1 MAKRPLIF
9 LAAGLLLLAGCDDG
23 DSSVHMVSAEDP
35 EMNAAMEEA
44 RETVGELVEQLPA
57 LQSAGAQVSIKVP
70 VSEGDKTEHIWLA
83 NLRYEDGMIHG
94 NLANAPADLPSWSYG
109 DPVEVP
115 VENISDWMV
124 VREGQLFGGYTLFAM
139 RDQMQGDQR
148 RRFEAAVGLDFPE
161 EPLSLN

>member
-1 MAKRPLIF
+1 MAKKPLIF
-9 LAAGLLLLAGCDDG
+9 LLAGLLLLTGCDDG
-23 DSSVHMVSAEDP
+23 GSSVQMVSADDP
-35 EMNAAMEEA
+35 EMNAAIQEA
-44 RETVGELVEQLPA
+44 RETVGDLVLQLPE

-83 NLRYEDGMIHG
+83 NLRYENGLVHG
-94 NLANAPADLPSWSYG
+94 QLANAPADLPSWSYG

-115 VENISDWMV
+115 LERISDWMV
-124 VREGQLFGGYTLFAM
+124 VLEGQLFGGYTLFAM
-139 RDQMQGDQR
+139 RDRMQGDQR

>member
-1 MAKRPLIF
+1 MAKKPLIF
-9 LAAGLLLLAGCDDG
+9 LVAGLLLLAGCDDG
-23 DSSVHMVSAEDP
+23 DSSVYMVSDEDP

-44 RETVGELVEQLPA
+44 RETVGDLVLQLPE

-70 VSEGDKTEHIWLA
+70 VSEGDKTEHIWLG
-83 NLRYEDGMIHG
+83 NLRYENGLIYG
-94 NLANAPADLPSWSYG
+94 KLANAPADLPSWSYG

-115 VENISDWMV
+115 LEKISDWMV
-124 VREGQLFGGYTLFAM
+124 VLDGQLFGGYTLFAM
-139 RDQMQGDQR
+139 REQMQGDQR